1 MPESDFSQQEVTDG
15 IHAIFFHQNNG
26 INHVADGF
34 GHFAAVD
41 NQPAVAEYLLGQR
54 NIQCHQH
61 GGPDNCMETHDFL
74 ADNMHIR
81 RPVFFVV
88 RIVVAAIAKSGN
100 IVGKCINPNIYNMLG
115 VKVYGYA
122 PFKGGTGNR

>member
-1 MPESDFSQQEVTDG
+1 
-15 IHAIFFHQNNG
+15 
-26 INHVADGF
+26 
-34 GHFAAVD
+34 
-41 NQPAVAEYLLGQR
+41 
-54 NIQCHQH
+54 
-61 GGPDNCMETHDFL
+61 METHDFL

-81 RPVFFVV
+81 RPVFLVV
-88 RIVVAAIAKSGN
+88 RIVVAAVAKSGN